1 VKYRF
6 LSATCFVALAA
17 CNHEAPPVH
26 VPPPTAVPSVAK
38 VPEAIATTMD
48 APFRAKAPEA
58 GPEPT
63 FAPPTVVE
71 AHLKNGLPVY
81 LISRPGLPLVS
92 LQLVAR
98 GGAALPGLSPGIA
111 TFATGLLSEGTKKR
125 SAAEL
130 ADYTDSRGLSF
141 YATADFDAASIGVKG
156 TSDTLPEAVGLLAE
170 LALEPGFR
178 KEDVE
183 RERARRVHALDV
195 ETTRLNTMG
204 NAPLANALFGAS
216 HPYGVPLIGTKTAA
230 AAWKTE
236 EVAKAHSTLFAPG
249 RSALFIAGNFDTSV
263 LLPLLEKAFARYA
276 PPGKKVQTAPAIPA
290 SSGTAPRLVFIDK
303 PGAPQAQLAVAKRGT
318 RFLDADYFALA
329 VGNELFGGAFSSRI
343 NLNLR
348 EKNAFT
354 YGARSSVGFRH
365 GDGPFVISTGVFVDK
380 TAPAIREIFQELQ
393 RLSDQPPN
401 EEELALAKGH
411 LRLTLPARFETN
423 DQVASSFAQL
433 FIQEFPLTFYATR
446 NAKID
451 AVTPAAIQ
459 AAAKK
464 LLDPKLFTV
473 VIVGDGTKILPT
485 LPSLNLGAPLVVDG
499 TGAPVAAAS
508 TK

>member
-1 VKYRF
+1 MKYAY
-6 LSATCFVALAA
+6 LSGIFAASLVA

-38 VPEAIATTMD
+38 VPEAVPTTPD
-48 APFRAKAPEA
+48 APFRAHAPAA
-58 GPEPT
+58 GPEPV

-81 LISRPGLPLVS
+81 LITRPGLPLVS

-98 GGAALPGLSPGIA
+98 GGAALPSLAPGLA
-111 TFATGLLSEGTKKR
+111 TFATGLLAEGTKKR
-125 SAAEL
+125 TAAEL

-156 TSDTLPEAVGLLAE
+156 TSDALPEAVDLLAE

-183 RERARRVHALDV
+183 RERARRIHGVEV
-195 ETTRLNTMG
+195 ETTRLNSMA
-204 NAPLANALFGAS
+204 NAPLANALFGAG
-216 HPYGVPLIGTKTAA
+216 HPYGAPLLGTKSSAS
-230 AAWKTE
+230 AWSPAD
-236 EVAKAHSTLFAPG
+236 VAKAHSTLFSPG
-249 RSALFIAGNFDTSV
+249 RSAIFVAGNFEASA

-276 PPGKKVQTAPAIPA
+276 PPGKKVQTAPAIPTSKA
-290 SSGTAPRLVFIDK
+290 TPPRLVFVDK
-303 PGAPQAQLAVAKRGT
+303 PGAPQAQLAIAKRGT
-318 RFLDADYFALA
+318 TFADPDYFPLA

-365 GDGPFVISTGVFVDK
+365 GEGPFVISTGVFVDK

-393 RLSDQPPN
+393 RMSD
-401 EEELALAKGH
+401 EAATDEELALAKGH

-433 FIQEFPLTFYATR
+433 FIQEFPLSFYATR

-451 AVTPAAIQ
+451 AVTSTAIQ

-464 LLDPKLFTV
+464 HLDPKQFTV
-473 VIVGDGTKILPT
+473 VIVGDRSKILPT
-485 LPSLNLGAPLVVDG
+485 LGPLNLGTPLFVDG
-499 TGAPVAAAS
+499 TGAAPS
-508 TK
+508 K